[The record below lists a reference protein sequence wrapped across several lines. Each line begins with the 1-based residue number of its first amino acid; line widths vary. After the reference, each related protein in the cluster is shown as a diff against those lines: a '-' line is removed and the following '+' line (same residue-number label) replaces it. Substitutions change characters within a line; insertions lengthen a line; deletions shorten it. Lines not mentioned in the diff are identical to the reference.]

1 MKYATSLILFVL
13 CGCASHYTSLDQV
26 RGSVAQKVISSPL
39 SLEQSYENVLTQA
52 SECFLID
59 VYRVVSI
66 KKEKSAEISV
76 LAMGVSSSNVWLS
89 INLEEISKSETKA
102 SLYWG
107 NINWEKHADRA
118 ARWST
123 GSKEK
128 C

>member
-1 MKYATSLILFVL
+1 MKYVTLLILFLL

-39 SLEQSYENVLTQA
+39 SLEQSYENLLTQA

-118 ARWST
+118 ARWAT